1 MYLTSCSLFWLAP
14 FCYRLRAE
22 RCTLL
27 YEIFV
32 LFISHNDWLFVHWDK
47 FHIKVL
53 CSAALHVATDTKLAK
68 RATSSISRRIS
79 SVLTYLKTFLLMTRK
94 AFNAM
99 TLKLTL

>member
-22 RCTLL
+22 LCTLL

-53 CSAALHVATDTKLAK
+53 CSAVLHVATDTKLAK

-79 SVLTYLKTFLLMTRK
+79 SVLTYLQNIFTYDQKGF
-94 AFNAM
+94 
-99 TLKLTL
+99 

>member
-1 MYLTSCSLFWLAP
+1 MSLTSCSLFWLAP

-53 CSAALHVATDTKLAK
+53 CSAVLHVATDTKLAK
-68 RATSSISRRIS
+68 RATSSLSRRIS
-79 SVLTYLKTFLLMTRK
+79 SVLTYLQNIFTNDQKGF
-94 AFNAM
+94 
-99 TLKLTL
+99 

>member
-47 FHIKVL
+47 FHIEVL
-53 CSAALHVATDTKLAK
+53 CSADLHVATDSKLAK

-79 SVLTYLKTFLLMTRK
+79 SVLTYLQNIFTYDQKGF
-94 AFNAM
+94 
-99 TLKLTL
+99 

>member
-22 RCTLL
+22 QCTLL

-79 SVLTYLKTFLLMTRK
+79 SVLTYLQNIFTYDQKGF
-94 AFNAM
+94 
-99 TLKLTL
+99 

>member
-27 YEIFV
+27 YKIFV

-79 SVLTYLKTFLLMTRK
+79 SVLTYLQNIFTYDQKGF
-94 AFNAM
+94 
-99 TLKLTL
+99 